1 MGFAQ
6 FTQSKKYKKFMAK
19 VYGIGA
25 SIVLIGALF
34 KIVHWPGANVML
46 TIGLMTEAAIFF
58 FSAFEPPHIEPDWS
72 LVYPELAGLYHD
84 DVEDTV
90 IERRKSPTDKLDE
103 MLKENNVTAQAI
115 EKLGEGL
122 NKLSTIA
129 EQLGEVTDAT
139 VATKEFADNMKQASE
154 TAKKL
159 TEVMNEDLDSASEY
173 SESLK
178 KVAGN
183 ATALLETFD
192 DTTEST
198 KEFSVQVKELN
209 EKISSLNKVYGNM
222 LSAMRVN
229 G

>member
-1 MGFAQ
+1 MGFTQ
-6 FTQSKKYKKFMAK
+6 FTQSRKYKNFMAK

-25 SIVLIGALF
+25 SIVLVGALF

-46 TIGLMTEAAIFF
+46 TVGLMTEALIFF
-58 FSAFEPPHIEPDWS
+58 FSAFEPPHVEPDWS

-84 DVEDTV
+84 DVDDSV
-90 IERRKSPTDKLDE
+90 IESRKSPTEKLDE
-103 MLKENNVTAQAI
+103 MLEENNVTAQAI

-122 NKLSTIA
+122 NRLSTIA
-129 EQLGEVTDAT
+129 SQLSEVTDAT
-139 VATKEFADNMKQASE
+139 VATQEFADNMKQASE

-159 TEVMNEDLDSASEY
+159 TEVMTVDVDSASEY

-198 KEFSVQVKELN
+198 KEFSAQVKELN
-209 EKISSLNKVYGNM
+209 DKISSLNTVYGNM
-222 LSAMRVN
+222 LSAMRAN